1 MAAFRGRMPI
11 GVDCIGDIIVEMAV
25 GQLAGPRGDIV
36 RQHNAQLIVP
46 HIVIAVAPGPL
57 EMDDRAL
64 GQHAK
69 WIEKA
74 QAQADGSH
82 ADEKIDRPRL
92 AEPYGAIDRDDKEA
106 DSGKCQQVESRP
118 DDIDY
123 ANDRGHEQK
132 QSREPT
138 RPLPCH
144 SNSPNEPRDGANTII
159 LLPTRIIELSMPL
172 DKLAFDGRITA
183 PIVARSILSLRP
195 AS

>member
-1 MAAFRGRMPI
+1 MAACRGTMPI
-11 GVDCIGDIIVEMAV
+11 GVDGIGDIIIEMVV
-25 GQLAGPRGDIV
+25 GQLAGPRDDIA

-57 EMDDRAL
+57 EMDDRVL

-69 WIEKA
+69 RIEKA

-92 AEPYGAIDRDDKEA
+92 AEPYGAIDRDDKQA

-123 ANDRGHEQK
+123 GNDRGHEQK

-138 RPLPCH
+138 CPLHRH
-144 SNSPNEPRDGANTII
+144 SNSPNEPRVGANRIILPQTII
-159 LLPTRIIELSMPL
+159 IALSLPR
-172 DKLAFDGRITA
+172 DKAA
-183 PIVARSILSLRP
+183 LRP
-195 AS
+195 ASYRARTILNPIPAS